1 MDIATLLG
9 LVIGVAV
16 VFLAVMTGSNL
27 WIFINI
33 PGLLIVLGGTFA
45 ATLIKFTLSS
55 VLVALKI
62 GVKAALTTTKDDP
75 RELIDMSLD
84 MASLARKNGVLAL
97 EGRDIPNH
105 FFAHGIR
112 LCIDGHGLDV
122 VRKVLT
128 SEKDQNLLRNEEGS
142 KIFRAIG
149 ESAPAFGMIGTL
161 VGLVQMLANMD
172 DPKAI
177 GPAMAVALL
186 TTLYGAL
193 IANLIA
199 LPIADK
205 LESKIENERVT
216 SDLIIEAVSQIHQRQ
231 SPMIL
236 GDILEAYLPEAQR
249 RGNGEEGEE
258 GEEAAEEPAGPA

>member
-9 LVIGVAV
+9 LVIGVGVVLMAV
-16 VFLAVMTGSNL
+16 LTGSDL

-33 PGLLIVLGGTFA
+33 PGLLIVVGGTFA

-55 VLVALKI
+55 VLVALKV
-62 GVKAALTTTKDDP
+62 GLKAALTNATNDP
-75 RELIDMSLD
+75 REIIDQSLE
-84 MASLARKNGVLAL
+84 MAALARKSGVLAL
-97 EGRDIPNH
+97 EGREIPNA
-105 FFAHGIR
+105 FMGHGIR

-122 VRKVLT
+122 VRKVMT
-128 SEKDQNLLRNEEGS
+128 SEKDQNQVRNEEGS

-149 ESAPAFGMIGTL
+149 DSAPAFGMIGTL

-172 DPKAI
+172 DPKTI
-177 GPAMAVALL
+177 GPAMAIALL

-193 IANLIA
+193 IANLIC

-205 LESKIENERVT
+205 LESKIDSGRVT

-236 GDILEAYLPEAQR
+236 GDILEAYLPENQR
-249 RGNGEEGEE
+249 RGGEGSEDEGEE
-258 GEEAAEEPAGPA
+258 DAANTT